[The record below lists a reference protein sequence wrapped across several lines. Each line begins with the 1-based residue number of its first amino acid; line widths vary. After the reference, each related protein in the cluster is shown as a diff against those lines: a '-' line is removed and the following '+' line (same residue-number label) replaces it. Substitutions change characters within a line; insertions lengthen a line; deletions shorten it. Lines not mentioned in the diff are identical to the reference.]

1 MQDVSTSREA
11 QSEALVE
18 AFKAGSISLARV
30 TLGLNDIYAEPIE
43 SEPGV
48 AGPVPSASEVES
60 FMEPFL
66 DMCYQWTRDQE
77 AAKVAGKRRVNP
89 GDTGD
94 EEDEDDGLGGGADDG
109 VDDEERPSK
118 RRLVFDEAELPWVKN
133 ESLVSTAPLRADL
146 AETVRLLGVYGSDP
160 KRALRSLLARSR
172 VEFPESQWLRLLTNR
187 PVDLDA
193 VLTGIYSISASTA
206 HTESVGDFDFTF
218 NAGGTS
224 KPTRSVVSH
233 ASARRETAA
242 TSTSAQGAGR
252 IILRASAPS
261 SGSSAVAP
269 PRPRYLRSFIWS
281 TGKRRISRT
290 ALGTETDPPFPGV
303 PLEVFNNKALLNT
316 VIQNPRLF
324 KVSTPIQV
332 DLFERLLASHPN
344 QPLAASFC
352 KGLREGFWPWS
363 CPVSEHPVTLN
374 GSKAVRSDKELAFLE
389 KTCDEELAAGRFSEG
404 FPTLLPGMHAIAI
417 HAVPKPHSEKLR
429 LVTDFSGGEFSR
441 NSTISR
447 FDTNSTR
454 MDGIRELADHL
465 RELRRALGPQAEI
478 NIFKF
483 TASRTASTLIAR
495 PPLGARHP
503 PRSGLRSPASS
514 SGLQW

>member
-224 KPTRSVVSH
+224 KPTRS
-233 ASARRETAA
+233 
-242 TSTSAQGAGR
+242 
-252 IILRASAPS
+252 PNC
-261 SGSSAVAP
+261 
-269 PRPRYLRSFIWS
+269 
-281 TGKRRISRT
+281 TGH
-290 ALGTETDPPFPGV
+290 GTDPPFPGV

-352 KGLREGFWPWS
+352 KGLRE
-363 CPVSEHPVTLN
+363 VSEHPVTLN

-478 NIFKF
+478 NIFKSDVKGAF
-483 TASRTASTLIAR
+483 KVLPMHILWQPWQVYRIANSFHVDRAATFGCSAS
-495 PPLGARHP
+495 